1 MEKDNLKN
9 EQQCAIHDVSSRF
22 SLLMLTARLLTL
34 ELELKEA
41 NLQMFTYPNE
51 YTVKQIET
59 ITPMIYDLRR
69 AVALLQ
75 NGY

>member
-1 MEKDNLKN
+1 MENTGIN
-9 EQQCAIHDVSSRF
+9 AAGQCAIHDVSSRF

-41 NLQMFTYPNE
+41 NLQMLTCPNE
-51 YTVKQIET
+51 YTDKQIET

>member
-1 MEKDNLKN
+1 MENTGIN
-9 EQQCAIHDVSSRF
+9 AAGQCAIHDVSSRF

-41 NLQMFTYPNE
+41 NLQMLTYPNE
-51 YTVKQIET
+51 FTDKQIEA

>member
-1 MEKDNLKN
+1 MENDNLKN
-9 EQQCAIHDVSSRF
+9 DKQCAIHDVSCSF

-41 NLQMFTYPNE
+41 NLQMLTYPNE
-51 YTVKQIET
+51 YTDKQIEA

>member
-1 MEKDNLKN
+1 MENTGIN
-9 EQQCAIHDVSSRF
+9 AAGQCAIHDVSCRF

-41 NLQMFTYPNE
+41 NLQMIAYPNE
-51 YTVKQIET
+51 YTDKQIET

-75 NGY
+75 NDY

>member
-1 MEKDNLKN
+1 MENTGIN
-9 EQQCAIHDVSSRF
+9 AAGQCAIHDVSNHF

-41 NLQMFTYPNE
+41 NLRMITYPND
-51 YTVKQIET
+51 YTDKQIEV